1 MEFKGA
7 AQVDKDNLQKALFN
21 YVELKD
27 NYDKKIQHCKDKL
40 SSEINTL
47 SWWDKFWRDESY
59 TDWFAVYKYK
69 YNGALGVFFRNDW
82 FENFNSV
89 GLLSE
94 EFYEKYKSIYEVLE
108 AYEGVYVELSY
119 LNNMSGEV
127 YATPTQAYFI
137 DKFSHIDMKS
147 YR

>member
-47 SWWDKFWRDESY
+47 SWWDKFWRDEHHP
-59 TDWFAVYKYK
+59 DWIVVYKNVCK
-69 YNGALGVFFRNDW
+69 GVMKPYGNDW

-94 EFYEKYKSIYEVLE
+94 EFYDKYKSIYKVLGD
-108 AYEGVYVELSY
+108 YEGVYAELSY
-119 LNNMSGEV
+119 LNNMSGVV
-127 YATPTQAYFI
+127 YVTPTQAYFI
-137 DKFSHIDMKS
+137 DKFLHIDMKS